1 MHLVYPTDERGNER
15 RLPGQEPGIIVEK
28 TLLASTSRQS
38 TTPFFPPRMVDRD
51 TSNTLKPCFF
61 NSPGGKA
68 LINDPEILTGV
79 ILNGAHGI
87 FDVHTDDGVLRCTLR
102 GKLKK
107 AYAQAQSAK
116 SVGKVR
122 IRHDK
127 VLLTTS
133 RTERMERRDT
143 GETPLPSRLSVG
155 DYVKLRRLDATTGM
169 IEEIL
174 PRQTALT
181 RKDAG
186 STAKKVIQQTMLANL
201 DQVVLVFATTQPEPH
216 FGMLDRYLTICES
229 AEIHPIIC
237 LNKLDLP
244 YDERVTR
251 EAALYS
257 RLGYTV
263 IWTSTHTGEGID
275 HLRSLLKDHTSLF
288 SGPSGVGKSSLVNTI
303 ESGMAIRTGLV
314 SDATGKGK
322 HTTTGSQLY
331 PLSGGGWL
339 ADSAGIR
346 ALAAWNIPPEEL
358 ASCFVE
364 FRPYLGECLYSDCSH
379 IDVEGCA
386 ILQAVDDDVINAR
399 RYTSYA
405 RIATGEER

>member
-1 MHLVYPTDERGNER
+1 
-15 RLPGQEPGIIVEK
+15 
-28 TLLASTSRQS
+28 
-38 TTPFFPPRMVDRD
+38 
-51 TSNTLKPCFF
+51 
-61 NSPGGKA
+61 
-68 LINDPEILTGV
+68 
-79 ILNGAHGI
+79 
-87 FDVHTDDGVLRCTLR
+87 
-102 GKLKK
+102 
-107 AYAQAQSAK
+107 
-116 SVGKVR
+116 
-122 IRHDK
+122 
-127 VLLTTS
+127 
-133 RTERMERRDT
+133 
-143 GETPLPSRLSVG
+143 VG

-186 STAKKVIQQTMLANL
+186 STSKKVIQQTMLANL

-237 LNKLDLP
+237 LNKIDLP
-244 YDERVTR
+244 HEERIEQ

-257 RLGYTV
+257 SLGYTV
-263 IWTSTHTGEGID
+263 IWTSTHTREGIEQ
-275 HLRSLLKDHTSLF
+275 LRYLLKDHTSLF

-303 ESGMAIRTGLV
+303 ESGMALRTGLV

-346 ALAAWNIPPEEL
+346 ALAAWNVAPEDL
-358 ASCFVE
+358 GACFVE
-364 FRPYLGECLYSDCSH
+364 FRPYLGECLYSDCLH
-379 IDVEGCA
+379 VEEEGCA
-386 ILQAVDDDVINAR
+386 IRQAVDDGIINRR
-399 RYTSYA
+399 RYTSYV
-405 RIATGEER
+405 RILSGEER

>member
-1 MHLVYPTDERGNER
+1 M
-15 RLPGQEPGIIVEK
+15 
-28 TLLASTSRQS
+28 
-38 TTPFFPPRMVDRD
+38 
-51 TSNTLKPCFF
+51 
-61 NSPGGKA
+61 
-68 LINDPEILTGV
+68 INDPEILTGV
-79 ILNGAHGI
+79 VLNGAHGI
-87 FDVHTDDGVLRCTLR
+87 YDVHTSEGVVRCTLR

-107 AYAQAQSAK
+107 AFAQAQSAK

-122 IRHDK
+122 PRHDK
-127 VLLTTS
+127 VLLATT
-133 RTERMERRDT
+133 RTERMERRDAN
-143 GETPLPSRLSVG
+143 ETPLPTRLSVG

-201 DQVVLVFATTQPEPH
+201 DQVVLVFATTQPVPH

-244 YDERVTR
+244 HEPKIEE

-275 HLRSLLKDHTSLF
+275 QLRALLKDHTSLF

-346 ALAAWNIPPEEL
+346 ALTAWNIPPEDL
-358 ASCFVE
+358 AVCFVE
-364 FRPYLGECLYSDCSH
+364 FRPYLGECFYTDCMH
-379 IDVEGCA
+379 LDEDGCA
-386 ILQAVDDDVINAR
+386 ILQAVNDGVINGR
-399 RYTSYA
+399 RYTSYV
-405 RIATGEER
+405 RIVTGEER